1 MTTTRPMLVGI
12 PATYDYISKDAS
24 TTYRLLTRGALP
36 AFLLGHRW
44 HARPDALDNYFEQ
57 LEQRNLAKG
66 AALDAAAGNGG
77 VDVGPVQPAAPAAP
91 PEPPPRPRRGRPR
104 KRLSGLPWAKG
115 AGGGRWLER

>member
-1 MTTTRPMLVGI
+1 MLVGI

-66 AALDAAAGNGG
+66 AALDAAAGNGDAG
-77 VDVGPVQPAAPAAP
+77 AGPEQPAASATP
-91 PEPPPRPRRGRPR
+91 PKPPPSRRGRPK
-104 KRLSGLPWAKG
+104 KRLLGQASEE
-115 AGGGRWLER
+115 AGDGR